1 MPPPFL
7 VIRMVQE
14 HKLLQV
20 AVELLK
26 IQTGTLLESSDVN
39 QPLEVGDEFCA
50 DKELVCQCAVDFLLE
65 PYWSAC

>member
-26 IQTGTLLESSDVN
+26 IQTGTLLESS
-39 QPLEVGDEFCA
+39 ES
-50 DKELVCQCAVDFLLE
+50 K
-65 PYWSAC
+65 STT

>member
-1 MPPPFL
+1 MPPPLL

-14 HKLLQV
+14 RKLL

-26 IQTGTLLESSDVN
+26 IQNGTLLESSDVN
-39 QPLEVGDEFCA
+39 QPLEVGDEFRA
-50 DKELVCQCAVDFLLE
+50 DEELVYAVDFLLE

>member
-1 MPPPFL
+1 MSPPLL
-7 VIRMVQE
+7 VIRMFQE
-14 HKLLQV
+14 RKLL

-39 QPLEVGDEFCA
+39 QPPEVGDEFRA
-50 DKELVCQCAVDFLLE
+50 DEELVCAVDFLLE